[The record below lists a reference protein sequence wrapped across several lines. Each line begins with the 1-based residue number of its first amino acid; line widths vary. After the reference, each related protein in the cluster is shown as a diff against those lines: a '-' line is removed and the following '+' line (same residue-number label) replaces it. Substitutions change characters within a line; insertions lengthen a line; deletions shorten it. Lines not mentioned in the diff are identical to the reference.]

1 MYYFIELAGSITN
14 IALLSLFMSRLFVRN
29 KIQSKWHYTFLTL
42 LCTGQCVLSLFP
54 NWVIPRTLYLLLG
67 GFLLARLFYEVQTWP
82 AAFASGSFFVL
93 GSVVEILAM
102 LLIGVRLPD
111 TDLLMQVGAARLIYV
126 VFSNLIQIPLLIL
139 VSHFFNREES
149 DLRIVWLL
157 PLISIQLA
165 SISVCYVVQ
174 CHAADKDFPDYMVFF
189 MAVLLF
195 VNIMIV
201 FYVEALRKNEKEK
214 YLAELTEQH
223 YHLQIEYYQQLLE
236 KQQETK
242 ALWHDIKKYTT
253 AMQAVAAQNDSEQLR
268 QIAQAAAD
276 AYERVKDI
284 SAVGNPVVDALLNQ
298 YLRSAKENQIQVLL
312 DITIPEV
319 LAISTLLLSVVIGN
333 TFDNAIEAC
342 RLIAPEKR
350 VIHLQLRKQNRIL
363 FYSIENPYI
372 DAVTQ
377 LRVGKHHGYGLK
389 NVERAVNQNK
399 AEKDLLALK
408 TEILAVIKGES
419 AFPKDTLAEMI
430 AAQEKKHTELDTLC
444 EEASAE
450 LERNAELM
458 ANVSRLYDELISYA
472 DLYDSANFEAKKMI
486 VNQLIRRVDVYRGYQ
501 INISFNFDLTPYIEG
516 E

>member
-1 MYYFIELAGSITN
+1 MYYFIELAGSVTN

-29 KIQSKWHYTFLTL
+29 KIQSKWHSAFLTL

-54 NWVIPRTLYLLLG
+54 NWVIPRTLYLLRG

-111 TDLLMQVGAARLIYV
+111 TDLLMQAGAVRVIYV
-126 VFSNLIQIPLLIL
+126 VFSNLLQIPLLIL

-149 DLRIVWLL
+149 DLRIVWLF

-189 MAVLLF
+189 IAVLLF

-242 ALWHDIKKYTT
+242 ALWHDIKKYTA

-268 QIAQAAAD
+268 QIAQAAED

-342 RLIAPEKR
+342 RLINPEKR
-350 VIHLQLRKQNRIL
+350 EIHLQLRKQNRIL

-389 NVERAVNQNK
+389 NVERAVNQNNGNFQL
-399 AEKDLLALK
+399 EKVDGNFIVQIRLN
-408 TEILAVIKGES
+408 
-419 AFPKDTLAEMI
+419 
-430 AAQEKKHTELDTLC
+430 C
-444 EEASAE
+444 E
-450 LERNAELM
+450 N
-458 ANVSRLYDELISYA
+458 
-472 DLYDSANFEAKKMI
+472 
-486 VNQLIRRVDVYRGYQ
+486 
-501 INISFNFDLTPYIEG
+501 
-516 E
+516 

>member
-1 MYYFIELAGSITN
+1 MYYFIELAGSVTN

-29 KIQSKWHYTFLTL
+29 KIQSKWYFAFLIL

-111 TDLLMQVGAARLIYV
+111 TDLLMQAGAARVIYV

-242 ALWHDIKKYTT
+242 ALWHDIKNYTA

-268 QIAQAAAD
+268 QIAQAAED

-389 NVERAVNQNK
+389 NVERAVNQNNGNFQL
-399 AEKDLLALK
+399 EKVDGNFIVQIRLN
-408 TEILAVIKGES
+408 
-419 AFPKDTLAEMI
+419 
-430 AAQEKKHTELDTLC
+430 C
-444 EEASAE
+444 E
-450 LERNAELM
+450 N
-458 ANVSRLYDELISYA
+458 
-472 DLYDSANFEAKKMI
+472 
-486 VNQLIRRVDVYRGYQ
+486 
-501 INISFNFDLTPYIEG
+501 
-516 E
+516 

>member
-1 MYYFIELAGSITN
+1 MYYFIELAGSVTN

-29 KIQSKWHYTFLTL
+29 KIQSKWHSAFLTL

-67 GFLLARLFYEVQTWP
+67 GFLLARLFSEVQTWP

-111 TDLLMQVGAARLIYV
+111 TDLLMQAGAVRVIYV
-126 VFSNLIQIPLLIL
+126 VFSNLLQIPLLIL

-149 DLRIVWLL
+149 DLRIVWLF

-189 MAVLLF
+189 IAVLLF

-242 ALWHDIKKYTT
+242 ALWHDIKKYTA

-268 QIAQAAAD
+268 QIAQAAED

-342 RLIAPEKR
+342 RLINPEKR
-350 VIHLQLRKQNRIL
+350 EIHLQLRKQNRIL

-389 NVERAVNQNK
+389 NVERAVNQNNGNFQL
-399 AEKDLLALK
+399 EKVDGNFIVHIRLN
-408 TEILAVIKGES
+408 
-419 AFPKDTLAEMI
+419 
-430 AAQEKKHTELDTLC
+430 C
-444 EEASAE
+444 E
-450 LERNAELM
+450 N
-458 ANVSRLYDELISYA
+458 
-472 DLYDSANFEAKKMI
+472 
-486 VNQLIRRVDVYRGYQ
+486 
-501 INISFNFDLTPYIEG
+501 
-516 E
+516 

>member
-1 MYYFIELAGSITN
+1 MYYFIELAGSVTN

-29 KIQSKWHYTFLTL
+29 KIQSKWHSAFLTL

-111 TDLLMQVGAARLIYV
+111 TDLLMQAGAVRVIYV

-242 ALWHDIKKYTT
+242 ALWHDIKKYTA

-268 QIAQAAAD
+268 QIAQAAED

-389 NVERAVNQNK
+389 NVERAVNQNNGNFQV
-399 AEKDLLALK
+399 EKVDGNFIVQIRLN
-408 TEILAVIKGES
+408 
-419 AFPKDTLAEMI
+419 
-430 AAQEKKHTELDTLC
+430 C
-444 EEASAE
+444 E
-450 LERNAELM
+450 N
-458 ANVSRLYDELISYA
+458 
-472 DLYDSANFEAKKMI
+472 
-486 VNQLIRRVDVYRGYQ
+486 
-501 INISFNFDLTPYIEG
+501 
-516 E
+516 

>member
-29 KIQSKWHYTFLTL
+29 KIQSKWHYAFLTL

-102 LLIGVRLPD
+102 LLIGIRLPD

-189 MAVLLF
+189 IAVLLF

-242 ALWHDIKKYTT
+242 ALWHDIKKYTA

-276 AYERVKDI
+276 TYERVKDI

-389 NVERAVNQNK
+389 NVERAVNQNNGNFQV
-399 AEKDLLALK
+399 EKSNGLF
-408 TEILAVIKGES
+408 AVQIRLNCES
-419 AFPKDTLAEMI
+419 
-430 AAQEKKHTELDTLC
+430 
-444 EEASAE
+444 
-450 LERNAELM
+450 
-458 ANVSRLYDELISYA
+458 
-472 DLYDSANFEAKKMI
+472 
-486 VNQLIRRVDVYRGYQ
+486 
-501 INISFNFDLTPYIEG
+501 
-516 E
+516 

>member
-377 LRVGKHHGYGLK
+377 LRVGKHHGDGLK
-389 NVERAVNQNK
+389 NVERAVNQNNGNFQV
-399 AEKDLLALK
+399 EKVDGNFIVQIRLN
-408 TEILAVIKGES
+408 
-419 AFPKDTLAEMI
+419 
-430 AAQEKKHTELDTLC
+430 C
-444 EEASAE
+444 E
-450 LERNAELM
+450 N
-458 ANVSRLYDELISYA
+458 
-472 DLYDSANFEAKKMI
+472 
-486 VNQLIRRVDVYRGYQ
+486 
-501 INISFNFDLTPYIEG
+501 
-516 E
+516 

>member
-29 KIQSKWHYTFLTL
+29 KVQSKWHYTFLTL

-111 TDLLMQVGAARLIYV
+111 MDLLMQVGAARLIYV

-189 MAVLLF
+189 MGVLLF

-242 ALWHDIKKYTT
+242 ALWHDIKKYTA

-350 VIHLQLRKQNRIL
+350 MIHLQLRKQNRIL

-389 NVERAVNQNK
+389 NVERAVNQNTGNFQL
-399 AEKDLLALK
+399 EKVDGNFIVQIRLN
-408 TEILAVIKGES
+408 
-419 AFPKDTLAEMI
+419 
-430 AAQEKKHTELDTLC
+430 C
-444 EEASAE
+444 E
-450 LERNAELM
+450 N
-458 ANVSRLYDELISYA
+458 
-472 DLYDSANFEAKKMI
+472 
-486 VNQLIRRVDVYRGYQ
+486 
-501 INISFNFDLTPYIEG
+501 
-516 E
+516 

>member
-29 KIQSKWHYTFLTL
+29 KIQSKWHCTFLTL

-389 NVERAVNQNK
+389 NVERAVNQNNGNFQV
-399 AEKDLLALK
+399 EKVDGNFIVQIRLN
-408 TEILAVIKGES
+408 
-419 AFPKDTLAEMI
+419 
-430 AAQEKKHTELDTLC
+430 C
-444 EEASAE
+444 E
-450 LERNAELM
+450 N
-458 ANVSRLYDELISYA
+458 
-472 DLYDSANFEAKKMI
+472 
-486 VNQLIRRVDVYRGYQ
+486 
-501 INISFNFDLTPYIEG
+501 
-516 E
+516 

>member
-1 MYYFIELAGSITN
+1 MYYFIELAGSVTN

-29 KIQSKWHYTFLTL
+29 KIQSKWYFAFLIL

-111 TDLLMQVGAARLIYV
+111 TDLLMQAGAARVIYV

-242 ALWHDIKKYTT
+242 ALWHDIKKYTA

-268 QIAQAAAD
+268 QIAQAAED

-372 DAVTQ
+372 EAVTQ

-389 NVERAVNQNK
+389 NVERAVNQNNGNFQV
-399 AEKDLLALK
+399 EKSKGLF
-408 TEILAVIKGES
+408 VIQIRLNCES
-419 AFPKDTLAEMI
+419 
-430 AAQEKKHTELDTLC
+430 
-444 EEASAE
+444 
-450 LERNAELM
+450 
-458 ANVSRLYDELISYA
+458 
-472 DLYDSANFEAKKMI
+472 
-486 VNQLIRRVDVYRGYQ
+486 
-501 INISFNFDLTPYIEG
+501 
-516 E
+516 

>member
-67 GFLLARLFYEVQTWP
+67 DFLLARLFYEVQTWP

-242 ALWHDIKKYTT
+242 ALWHDIKKYTA

-268 QIAQAAAD
+268 QIAQAAED

-342 RLIAPEKR
+342 RLINPEKR
-350 VIHLQLRKQNRIL
+350 EIHLQLRKQNRIL

-389 NVERAVNQNK
+389 NVERAVNQNNGNFQL
-399 AEKDLLALK
+399 EKVDGNFIVQIRLN
-408 TEILAVIKGES
+408 
-419 AFPKDTLAEMI
+419 
-430 AAQEKKHTELDTLC
+430 C
-444 EEASAE
+444 E
-450 LERNAELM
+450 N
-458 ANVSRLYDELISYA
+458 
-472 DLYDSANFEAKKMI
+472 
-486 VNQLIRRVDVYRGYQ
+486 
-501 INISFNFDLTPYIEG
+501 
-516 E
+516 

>member
-1 MYYFIELAGSITN
+1 MYYFIELAGSVTN
-14 IALLSLFMSRLFVRN
+14 IALLSLFMSRLFARN
-29 KIQSKWHYTFLTL
+29 KIQSKWYFAFLIL

-111 TDLLMQVGAARLIYV
+111 TDLLMQAGAARVIYV

-242 ALWHDIKKYTT
+242 ALWHDIKKYTA

-268 QIAQAAAD
+268 QIAQAAED

-389 NVERAVNQNK
+389 NVERAVNQNNGNFQV
-399 AEKDLLALK
+399 EKSKGLF
-408 TEILAVIKGES
+408 VIQIRLNCES
-419 AFPKDTLAEMI
+419 
-430 AAQEKKHTELDTLC
+430 
-444 EEASAE
+444 
-450 LERNAELM
+450 
-458 ANVSRLYDELISYA
+458 
-472 DLYDSANFEAKKMI
+472 
-486 VNQLIRRVDVYRGYQ
+486 
-501 INISFNFDLTPYIEG
+501 
-516 E
+516 

>member
-1 MYYFIELAGSITN
+1 MYYFIELAGSVTN

-29 KIQSKWHYTFLTL
+29 KIQSKWYFAFLIL

-111 TDLLMQVGAARLIYV
+111 TDLLMQAGAARVIYV

-242 ALWHDIKKYTT
+242 ALWHDIKKYTA
-253 AMQAVAAQNDSEQLR
+253 AMHAVAAQNDSEQLR
-268 QIAQAAAD
+268 QIAQAAED

-389 NVERAVNQNK
+389 NVERAVNQNNGNFQV
-399 AEKDLLALK
+399 EKSKGLF
-408 TEILAVIKGES
+408 VIQIRLNCES
-419 AFPKDTLAEMI
+419 
-430 AAQEKKHTELDTLC
+430 
-444 EEASAE
+444 
-450 LERNAELM
+450 
-458 ANVSRLYDELISYA
+458 
-472 DLYDSANFEAKKMI
+472 
-486 VNQLIRRVDVYRGYQ
+486 
-501 INISFNFDLTPYIEG
+501 
-516 E
+516 

>member
-29 KIQSKWHYTFLTL
+29 KIQSNWHYTFLTL

-389 NVERAVNQNK
+389 NVERAVNQNNGNFQV
-399 AEKDLLALK
+399 EKVDGNFIVQIRLN
-408 TEILAVIKGES
+408 
-419 AFPKDTLAEMI
+419 
-430 AAQEKKHTELDTLC
+430 C
-444 EEASAE
+444 E
-450 LERNAELM
+450 N
-458 ANVSRLYDELISYA
+458 
-472 DLYDSANFEAKKMI
+472 
-486 VNQLIRRVDVYRGYQ
+486 
-501 INISFNFDLTPYIEG
+501 
-516 E
+516 

>member
-29 KIQSKWHYTFLTL
+29 KIQSKWHYTFLAL

-342 RLIAPEKR
+342 RLINPEKR
-350 VIHLQLRKQNRIL
+350 EIHLQLRKQNRIL

-389 NVERAVNQNK
+389 NVERAVNQNNGNFQL
-399 AEKDLLALK
+399 EKVDGNFIVQIRLN
-408 TEILAVIKGES
+408 
-419 AFPKDTLAEMI
+419 
-430 AAQEKKHTELDTLC
+430 C
-444 EEASAE
+444 E
-450 LERNAELM
+450 N
-458 ANVSRLYDELISYA
+458 
-472 DLYDSANFEAKKMI
+472 
-486 VNQLIRRVDVYRGYQ
+486 
-501 INISFNFDLTPYIEG
+501 
-516 E
+516 

>member
-1 MYYFIELAGSITN
+1 MYYFIELAGSVTN

-29 KIQSKWHYTFLTL
+29 KIQSKWYFAFLIL

-111 TDLLMQVGAARLIYV
+111 TDLLMQAGAARVIYV

-242 ALWHDIKKYTT
+242 ALWHDIKKYTA

-268 QIAQAAAD
+268 QIAQAAED

-372 DAVTQ
+372 DAVIQ

-389 NVERAVNQNK
+389 NVERAVNQNNGNFQL
-399 AEKDLLALK
+399 EKVDGNFIVQIRLN
-408 TEILAVIKGES
+408 
-419 AFPKDTLAEMI
+419 
-430 AAQEKKHTELDTLC
+430 C
-444 EEASAE
+444 E
-450 LERNAELM
+450 N
-458 ANVSRLYDELISYA
+458 
-472 DLYDSANFEAKKMI
+472 
-486 VNQLIRRVDVYRGYQ
+486 
-501 INISFNFDLTPYIEG
+501 
-516 E
+516 

>member
-1 MYYFIELAGSITN
+1 MYYFIELAGSVTN

-29 KIQSKWHYTFLTL
+29 KIQSKWYFAFLIL
-42 LCTGQCVLSLFP
+42 LCTGQCVLSLSP

-111 TDLLMQVGAARLIYV
+111 TDLLMQAGAARVIYV

-214 YLAELTEQH
+214 YLAELTEQR

-242 ALWHDIKKYTT
+242 ALWHDIKKYTA

-268 QIAQAAAD
+268 QIAQAAED

-389 NVERAVNQNK
+389 NVERAVNQNNGNFQL
-399 AEKDLLALK
+399 EKVDGNFIVQIRLN
-408 TEILAVIKGES
+408 
-419 AFPKDTLAEMI
+419 
-430 AAQEKKHTELDTLC
+430 C
-444 EEASAE
+444 E
-450 LERNAELM
+450 N
-458 ANVSRLYDELISYA
+458 
-472 DLYDSANFEAKKMI
+472 
-486 VNQLIRRVDVYRGYQ
+486 
-501 INISFNFDLTPYIEG
+501 
-516 E
+516 

>member
-29 KIQSKWHYTFLTL
+29 KVQSKWHYTFLTL

-111 TDLLMQVGAARLIYV
+111 MDLLMQVGAARLIYV

-242 ALWHDIKKYTT
+242 ALWHDIKKYTA

-298 YLRSAKENQIQVLL
+298 YLRSAKENQIEVLL

-389 NVERAVNQNK
+389 NVERAVNQNNGNFQL
-399 AEKDLLALK
+399 EKVDGNFIVQIRLN
-408 TEILAVIKGES
+408 
-419 AFPKDTLAEMI
+419 
-430 AAQEKKHTELDTLC
+430 C
-444 EEASAE
+444 E
-450 LERNAELM
+450 N
-458 ANVSRLYDELISYA
+458 
-472 DLYDSANFEAKKMI
+472 
-486 VNQLIRRVDVYRGYQ
+486 
-501 INISFNFDLTPYIEG
+501 
-516 E
+516 

>member
-29 KIQSKWHYTFLTL
+29 KVQSKWHYTFLTL

-111 TDLLMQVGAARLIYV
+111 MDLLMQVGAARLIYV

-242 ALWHDIKKYTT
+242 ALWHDIKKYTA
-253 AMQAVAAQNDSEQLR
+253 AMQAVAAQNNSEQLR

-350 VIHLQLRKQNRIL
+350 MIHLQLRKQNRIL

-389 NVERAVNQNK
+389 NVERAVNQNNGNFQL
-399 AEKDLLALK
+399 EKVDGNFIVQIRLN
-408 TEILAVIKGES
+408 
-419 AFPKDTLAEMI
+419 
-430 AAQEKKHTELDTLC
+430 C
-444 EEASAE
+444 E
-450 LERNAELM
+450 N
-458 ANVSRLYDELISYA
+458 
-472 DLYDSANFEAKKMI
+472 
-486 VNQLIRRVDVYRGYQ
+486 
-501 INISFNFDLTPYIEG
+501 
-516 E
+516 

>member
-1 MYYFIELAGSITN
+1 MYYFIELAGSVTN

-29 KIQSKWHYTFLTL
+29 KIQSKWYFAFLIL

-111 TDLLMQVGAARLIYV
+111 TDLLMQAGAARVIYV
-126 VFSNLIQIPLLIL
+126 VFSNLIQIPRLIL

-157 PLISIQLA
+157 PLFSIQLA

-242 ALWHDIKKYTT
+242 ALWHDIKKYTA

-268 QIAQAAAD
+268 QIAQAAED

-389 NVERAVNQNK
+389 NVERAVNQNNGNFQV
-399 AEKDLLALK
+399 EKSKGLF
-408 TEILAVIKGES
+408 VIQIRLNCES
-419 AFPKDTLAEMI
+419 
-430 AAQEKKHTELDTLC
+430 
-444 EEASAE
+444 
-450 LERNAELM
+450 
-458 ANVSRLYDELISYA
+458 
-472 DLYDSANFEAKKMI
+472 
-486 VNQLIRRVDVYRGYQ
+486 
-501 INISFNFDLTPYIEG
+501 
-516 E
+516 

>member
-1 MYYFIELAGSITN
+1 MYYFIELAGSVTN

-29 KIQSKWHYTFLTL
+29 KIQSKWYFAFLIL

-111 TDLLMQVGAARLIYV
+111 TDLLMQAGAARVIYV

-242 ALWHDIKKYTT
+242 ALWHDIKKYTA

-350 VIHLQLRKQNRIL
+350 MIHLQLRKQNRIL

-389 NVERAVNQNK
+389 NVERAVNQNNSNFQL
-399 AEKDLLALK
+399 EKVDGNFIVQIRLN
-408 TEILAVIKGES
+408 
-419 AFPKDTLAEMI
+419 
-430 AAQEKKHTELDTLC
+430 C
-444 EEASAE
+444 E
-450 LERNAELM
+450 N
-458 ANVSRLYDELISYA
+458 
-472 DLYDSANFEAKKMI
+472 
-486 VNQLIRRVDVYRGYQ
+486 
-501 INISFNFDLTPYIEG
+501 
-516 E
+516 

>member
-342 RLIAPEKR
+342 RLITPEKR

-389 NVERAVNQNK
+389 NVERAVNQNNGNFQV
-399 AEKDLLALK
+399 EKVDGNFIVQIRLN
-408 TEILAVIKGES
+408 
-419 AFPKDTLAEMI
+419 
-430 AAQEKKHTELDTLC
+430 C
-444 EEASAE
+444 E
-450 LERNAELM
+450 N
-458 ANVSRLYDELISYA
+458 
-472 DLYDSANFEAKKMI
+472 
-486 VNQLIRRVDVYRGYQ
+486 
-501 INISFNFDLTPYIEG
+501 
-516 E
+516 

>member
-1 MYYFIELAGSITN
+1 MYYFIELAGSVTN

-29 KIQSKWHYTFLTL
+29 KIQSKWYFAFLIL

-102 LLIGVRLPD
+102 LLSGVRLPD
-111 TDLLMQVGAARLIYV
+111 TDLLMQAGAARVIYV

-242 ALWHDIKKYTT
+242 ALWHDIKKYTA

-268 QIAQAAAD
+268 QIAQAAED

-389 NVERAVNQNK
+389 NVERAVNQNNGNFQV
-399 AEKDLLALK
+399 EKSKGLF
-408 TEILAVIKGES
+408 VIQIRLNCES
-419 AFPKDTLAEMI
+419 
-430 AAQEKKHTELDTLC
+430 
-444 EEASAE
+444 
-450 LERNAELM
+450 
-458 ANVSRLYDELISYA
+458 
-472 DLYDSANFEAKKMI
+472 
-486 VNQLIRRVDVYRGYQ
+486 
-501 INISFNFDLTPYIEG
+501 
-516 E
+516 

>member
-1 MYYFIELAGSITN
+1 MYYFIELAGSVTN

-29 KIQSKWHYTFLTL
+29 KIQSKWYFAFLIL

-111 TDLLMQVGAARLIYV
+111 TDLLMQAGAARVIHV

-242 ALWHDIKKYTT
+242 ALWHDIKKYTA

-268 QIAQAAAD
+268 QIAQAAED

-389 NVERAVNQNK
+389 NVERAVNQNNGNFQV
-399 AEKDLLALK
+399 EKSKGLF
-408 TEILAVIKGES
+408 VIQIRLNCES
-419 AFPKDTLAEMI
+419 
-430 AAQEKKHTELDTLC
+430 
-444 EEASAE
+444 
-450 LERNAELM
+450 
-458 ANVSRLYDELISYA
+458 
-472 DLYDSANFEAKKMI
+472 
-486 VNQLIRRVDVYRGYQ
+486 
-501 INISFNFDLTPYIEG
+501 
-516 E
+516 

>member
-242 ALWHDIKKYTT
+242 ALWHDIKKYTA

-342 RLIAPEKR
+342 RLINPEKR
-350 VIHLQLRKQNRIL
+350 EIHLQLRKQNRIL

-389 NVERAVNQNK
+389 NVERAVNQNNGNFQL
-399 AEKDLLALK
+399 EKVDGNFIVQIRLN
-408 TEILAVIKGES
+408 
-419 AFPKDTLAEMI
+419 
-430 AAQEKKHTELDTLC
+430 C
-444 EEASAE
+444 E
-450 LERNAELM
+450 N
-458 ANVSRLYDELISYA
+458 
-472 DLYDSANFEAKKMI
+472 
-486 VNQLIRRVDVYRGYQ
+486 
-501 INISFNFDLTPYIEG
+501 
-516 E
+516 

>member
-29 KIQSKWHYTFLTL
+29 KIQSKWHYAFLTL

-102 LLIGVRLPD
+102 LLIGIRLPD
-111 TDLLMQVGAARLIYV
+111 TELLMQVGAARLIYV

-242 ALWHDIKKYTT
+242 ALWHDIKNILPQCKRLQRKMTPNNS
-253 AMQAVAAQNDSEQLR
+253 VRLLKQL
-268 QIAQAAAD
+268 QI
-276 AYERVKDI
+276 
-284 SAVGNPVVDALLNQ
+284 LM
-298 YLRSAKENQIQVLL
+298 
-312 DITIPEV
+312 
-319 LAISTLLLSVVIGN
+319 
-333 TFDNAIEAC
+333 
-342 RLIAPEKR
+342 
-350 VIHLQLRKQNRIL
+350 
-363 FYSIENPYI
+363 
-372 DAVTQ
+372 
-377 LRVGKHHGYGLK
+377 
-389 NVERAVNQNK
+389 NV
-399 AEKDLLALK
+399 
-408 TEILAVIKGES
+408 
-419 AFPKDTLAEMI
+419 
-430 AAQEKKHTELDTLC
+430 
-444 EEASAE
+444 
-450 LERNAELM
+450 
-458 ANVSRLYDELISYA
+458 
-472 DLYDSANFEAKKMI
+472 
-486 VNQLIRRVDVYRGYQ
+486 
-501 INISFNFDLTPYIEG
+501 
-516 E
+516 

>member
-1 MYYFIELAGSITN
+1 MYYFIELAGSVTN

-29 KIQSKWHYTFLTL
+29 KIQSKWYFAFLIL

-111 TDLLMQVGAARLIYV
+111 TDLLMQAGAARVIYV

-242 ALWHDIKKYTT
+242 ALWHDIKKYTA

-268 QIAQAAAD
+268 QIAQAAED
-276 AYERVKDI
+276 TYERVKDI

-389 NVERAVNQNK
+389 NVERAVNQNNGNFQV
-399 AEKDLLALK
+399 EKSKGLF
-408 TEILAVIKGES
+408 VIQIRLNCES
-419 AFPKDTLAEMI
+419 
-430 AAQEKKHTELDTLC
+430 
-444 EEASAE
+444 
-450 LERNAELM
+450 
-458 ANVSRLYDELISYA
+458 
-472 DLYDSANFEAKKMI
+472 
-486 VNQLIRRVDVYRGYQ
+486 
-501 INISFNFDLTPYIEG
+501 
-516 E
+516 

>member
-1 MYYFIELAGSITN
+1 MYYFIELAGSVTN

-29 KIQSKWHYTFLTL
+29 KIQSKWYFAFLIL

-82 AAFASGSFFVL
+82 AAFASSSFFVL

-111 TDLLMQVGAARLIYV
+111 TDLLMQAGAARVIYV

-242 ALWHDIKKYTT
+242 ALWHDIKKYTA

-268 QIAQAAAD
+268 QIAQAAED

-389 NVERAVNQNK
+389 NVERAVNQNNGNFQV
-399 AEKDLLALK
+399 EKSKGLF
-408 TEILAVIKGES
+408 VIQIRLNCES
-419 AFPKDTLAEMI
+419 
-430 AAQEKKHTELDTLC
+430 
-444 EEASAE
+444 
-450 LERNAELM
+450 
-458 ANVSRLYDELISYA
+458 
-472 DLYDSANFEAKKMI
+472 
-486 VNQLIRRVDVYRGYQ
+486 
-501 INISFNFDLTPYIEG
+501 
-516 E
+516 

>member
-1 MYYFIELAGSITN
+1 MYYFIELAGSVTN

-29 KIQSKWHYTFLTL
+29 KIQSKWHSAFLTL

-111 TDLLMQVGAARLIYV
+111 TDLLMQAGAVRVIYV
-126 VFSNLIQIPLLIL
+126 VFSNLLQIPLLIL

-149 DLRIVWLL
+149 DLRIVWLF

-189 MAVLLF
+189 IAVLLF

-242 ALWHDIKKYTT
+242 ALWHDIKKYIA

-268 QIAQAAAD
+268 QIAQAAED

-342 RLIAPEKR
+342 RLINPEKR
-350 VIHLQLRKQNRIL
+350 EIHLQLRKQNRIL

-389 NVERAVNQNK
+389 NVERAVNQNNGNFQL
-399 AEKDLLALK
+399 EKVDGNFIVQIRLN
-408 TEILAVIKGES
+408 
-419 AFPKDTLAEMI
+419 
-430 AAQEKKHTELDTLC
+430 C
-444 EEASAE
+444 E
-450 LERNAELM
+450 N
-458 ANVSRLYDELISYA
+458 
-472 DLYDSANFEAKKMI
+472 
-486 VNQLIRRVDVYRGYQ
+486 
-501 INISFNFDLTPYIEG
+501 
-516 E
+516 

>member
-284 SAVGNPVVDALLNQ
+284 PAVGNPVVDALLNQ

-389 NVERAVNQNK
+389 NVERAVNQNNGNFQV
-399 AEKDLLALK
+399 EKVDGNFIVQIRLN
-408 TEILAVIKGES
+408 
-419 AFPKDTLAEMI
+419 
-430 AAQEKKHTELDTLC
+430 C
-444 EEASAE
+444 E
-450 LERNAELM
+450 N
-458 ANVSRLYDELISYA
+458 
-472 DLYDSANFEAKKMI
+472 
-486 VNQLIRRVDVYRGYQ
+486 
-501 INISFNFDLTPYIEG
+501 
-516 E
+516 

>member
-1 MYYFIELAGSITN
+1 MYYFIELAGSVTN

-29 KIQSKWHYTFLTL
+29 KIQSKWHSAFLTL

-111 TDLLMQVGAARLIYV
+111 TDLLMQAGAVRVIYV
-126 VFSNLIQIPLLIL
+126 VFSNLLQIPLLIL

-149 DLRIVWLL
+149 DLRIVWLF

-189 MAVLLF
+189 IAVLLF

-242 ALWHDIKKYTT
+242 ALWHDIKKYTA

-268 QIAQAAAD
+268 QIAQAAED

-342 RLIAPEKR
+342 RLINPEKR
-350 VIHLQLRKQNRIL
+350 EIHLQLRKQNRIL
-363 FYSIENPYI
+363 FYSIENPYT

-389 NVERAVNQNK
+389 NVERAVNQNNGNFQL
-399 AEKDLLALK
+399 EKVDGNFIVQIRLN
-408 TEILAVIKGES
+408 
-419 AFPKDTLAEMI
+419 
-430 AAQEKKHTELDTLC
+430 C
-444 EEASAE
+444 E
-450 LERNAELM
+450 N
-458 ANVSRLYDELISYA
+458 
-472 DLYDSANFEAKKMI
+472 
-486 VNQLIRRVDVYRGYQ
+486 
-501 INISFNFDLTPYIEG
+501 
-516 E
+516 

>member
-29 KIQSKWHYTFLTL
+29 KIQSKWYFAFLIL

-111 TDLLMQVGAARLIYV
+111 TDLLMQAGAARVIYV

-242 ALWHDIKKYTT
+242 ALWHDIKKYTA

-350 VIHLQLRKQNRIL
+350 MIHLQLRKQNRIL

-389 NVERAVNQNK
+389 NVERAVNQNNGNFQL
-399 AEKDLLALK
+399 EKVDGNFIVQIRLN
-408 TEILAVIKGES
+408 
-419 AFPKDTLAEMI
+419 
-430 AAQEKKHTELDTLC
+430 C
-444 EEASAE
+444 E
-450 LERNAELM
+450 N
-458 ANVSRLYDELISYA
+458 
-472 DLYDSANFEAKKMI
+472 
-486 VNQLIRRVDVYRGYQ
+486 
-501 INISFNFDLTPYIEG
+501 
-516 E
+516 

>member
-1 MYYFIELAGSITN
+1 MYYFIELAGSVTN

-29 KIQSKWHYTFLTL
+29 KIQSKWYFAFLIL

-111 TDLLMQVGAARLIYV
+111 TDLLMQAGAARVIYV

-201 FYVEALRKNEKEK
+201 FYVEALRKNEKGK

-242 ALWHDIKKYTT
+242 ALWHDIKKYTA

-268 QIAQAAAD
+268 QIAQAAED

-389 NVERAVNQNK
+389 NVERAVNQNNGNFQL
-399 AEKDLLALK
+399 EKVDGNFIVQIRLN
-408 TEILAVIKGES
+408 
-419 AFPKDTLAEMI
+419 
-430 AAQEKKHTELDTLC
+430 C
-444 EEASAE
+444 E
-450 LERNAELM
+450 N
-458 ANVSRLYDELISYA
+458 
-472 DLYDSANFEAKKMI
+472 
-486 VNQLIRRVDVYRGYQ
+486 
-501 INISFNFDLTPYIEG
+501 
-516 E
+516 

>member
-174 CHAADKDFPDYMVFF
+174 CHASDKDFPDYMVFF

-389 NVERAVNQNK
+389 NVERAVNQNNGNFQV
-399 AEKDLLALK
+399 EKVDGNFIVQIRLN
-408 TEILAVIKGES
+408 
-419 AFPKDTLAEMI
+419 
-430 AAQEKKHTELDTLC
+430 C
-444 EEASAE
+444 E
-450 LERNAELM
+450 N
-458 ANVSRLYDELISYA
+458 
-472 DLYDSANFEAKKMI
+472 
-486 VNQLIRRVDVYRGYQ
+486 
-501 INISFNFDLTPYIEG
+501 
-516 E
+516 

>member
-29 KIQSKWHYTFLTL
+29 KVQSKWHYTFLTL

-93 GSVVEILAM
+93 GSVIEILAM

-111 TDLLMQVGAARLIYV
+111 TDLLMQAGAVRVIYV
-126 VFSNLIQIPLLIL
+126 VFSNLLQIPLLIL

-236 KQQETK
+236 KQQEIK
-242 ALWHDIKKYTT
+242 ALWHDIKKYTA

-350 VIHLQLRKQNRIL
+350 MIHLQLRKQNRIL

-389 NVERAVNQNK
+389 NVERAVNQNNGNFQL
-399 AEKDLLALK
+399 EKVDGNFIVQIRLN
-408 TEILAVIKGES
+408 
-419 AFPKDTLAEMI
+419 
-430 AAQEKKHTELDTLC
+430 C
-444 EEASAE
+444 E
-450 LERNAELM
+450 N
-458 ANVSRLYDELISYA
+458 
-472 DLYDSANFEAKKMI
+472 
-486 VNQLIRRVDVYRGYQ
+486 
-501 INISFNFDLTPYIEG
+501 
-516 E
+516 

>member
-242 ALWHDIKKYTT
+242 ALWHDIKKYTA
-253 AMQAVAAQNDSEQLR
+253 AMQAVTAQNDSEQLR
-268 QIAQAAAD
+268 QIAQAAED

-342 RLIAPEKR
+342 RLINPEKR
-350 VIHLQLRKQNRIL
+350 EIHLQLRKQNRIL

-389 NVERAVNQNK
+389 NVERAVNQNNGNFQL
-399 AEKDLLALK
+399 EKVDGNFIVQIRLN
-408 TEILAVIKGES
+408 
-419 AFPKDTLAEMI
+419 
-430 AAQEKKHTELDTLC
+430 C
-444 EEASAE
+444 E
-450 LERNAELM
+450 N
-458 ANVSRLYDELISYA
+458 
-472 DLYDSANFEAKKMI
+472 
-486 VNQLIRRVDVYRGYQ
+486 
-501 INISFNFDLTPYIEG
+501 
-516 E
+516 